1 MLDTSQLNK
10 FKSILF
16 RQIDK
21 LPNNVALCLSA
32 GYDSVALLALLLD
45 AGKSVTIYS
54 FTLDNMDSYD
64 YTVAKNLAA
73 ITDSTFVGI
82 KLPTNENQLKSDIL
96 LLHEKYGCVKKTD
109 YECVWPFIYVY
120 SQIKESIIVT
130 GLGAEG
136 HFGSTKKGSI
146 HYKDNLDEFR
156 NMFFSNPNVSQIIQH
171 KKLCNQYNMDFWFPF
186 LTDEVRKFFIGKTW
200 ADVNKPKVKQPI
212 IDLIPSNFMSVK
224 LKSGNLQ
231 IASNV
236 TKHFDS
242 LIYTDWNIG
251 NYKSI
256 VGILNCVNRGYFN
269 HVQRLI

>member
-1 MLDTSQLNK
+1 
-10 FKSILF
+10 
-16 RQIDK
+16 
-21 LPNNVALCLSA
+21 
-32 GYDSVALLALLLD
+32 
-45 AGKSVTIYS
+45 
-54 FTLDNMDSYD
+54 MDSYD

-156 NMFFSNPNVSQIIQH
+156 NMFFSNPNVSQ
-171 KKLCNQYNMDFWFPF
+171 MDFWFPF